1 MLVKT
6 GVLET
11 EREIIIRIEQV
22 LIFLVAFV
30 FVFVLDMKL
39 WSYLLHVWTEKLKQE
54 GKNILER
61 LISKAGL
68 VAKREKSG
76 SHSCL
81 TQKKKNQLLNTITT
95 MGECGLHGGQSTHL
109 WATLEW

>member
-39 WSYLLHVWTEKLKQE
+39 
-54 GKNILER
+54 
-61 LISKAGL
+61 
-68 VAKREKSG
+68 
-76 SHSCL
+76 
-81 TQKKKNQLLNTITT
+81 
-95 MGECGLHGGQSTHL
+95 
-109 WATLEW
+109 

>member
-30 FVFVLDMKL
+30 FVFMLDMKL
-39 WSYLLHVWTEKLKQE
+39 
-54 GKNILER
+54 
-61 LISKAGL
+61 
-68 VAKREKSG
+68 
-76 SHSCL
+76 
-81 TQKKKNQLLNTITT
+81 
-95 MGECGLHGGQSTHL
+95 
-109 WATLEW
+109 

>member
-22 LIFLVAFV
+22 LIFLVAFF

-39 WSYLLHVWTEKLKQE
+39 
-54 GKNILER
+54 
-61 LISKAGL
+61 
-68 VAKREKSG
+68 
-76 SHSCL
+76 
-81 TQKKKNQLLNTITT
+81 
-95 MGECGLHGGQSTHL
+95 
-109 WATLEW
+109 